1 MLAFKFSE
9 QPDFRSVADKTGVSV
24 RTSQGD
30 THRFVRVRM
39 TIETNLHFPIVMIFP
54 WIKMALAAGGDG
66 LLNFRWVA
74 NMAADA

>member
-1 MLAFKFSE
+1 
-9 QPDFRSVADKTGVSV
+9 
-24 RTSQGD
+24 
-30 THRFVRVRM
+30 M